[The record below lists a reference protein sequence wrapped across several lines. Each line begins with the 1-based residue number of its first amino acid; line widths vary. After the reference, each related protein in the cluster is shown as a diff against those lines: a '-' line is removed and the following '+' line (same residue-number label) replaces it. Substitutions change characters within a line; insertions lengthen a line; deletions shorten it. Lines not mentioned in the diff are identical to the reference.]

1 MSEEGVE
8 RRLTTI
14 LVADVVGYSRLMA
27 ADEVG
32 TLAQLKTHR
41 KELIEPKTAEYHG
54 RVVKLMGDGT
64 LMEFGSVVDAVNFA
78 VDLQRAMAGRNVD
91 VPEDR
96 QVTYRIGI
104 NIGDI
109 IVEAEDIYGDGVN
122 IAARLEG
129 LAEPGGICVARNV
142 YDQVKSKV
150 EASFEDLG
158 EKEVKNIPEP
168 LRVYRVATERLPSAA
183 TSPATKPLPLPDK
196 PSIAVLPFDNMSL
209 DPDQG
214 FFADGI
220 AEDIITALSKF
231 RWFFVIDRNSSF
243 TYKGK
248 SVDVKQVAEE
258 LGVRYVLEGSV
269 RKAGSRVR
277 ISAQLIDAA
286 TGNHVWA
293 ERYDREL
300 ADIFELQD
308 EMTATIVGAIEPELG
323 GAERARAKRK
333 PPDNLDAWDRYQ
345 RGLWHFWRYTRE
357 DTDEAERL
365 FQSAIDL
372 DPGFGPAYAGVAY
385 LLIFHVVYGWTDTP
399 DQTLGRALRAGQLA
413 VSTDDKDPFAHF
425 ALGRVLTMQG
435 DFEAAIAELEKAI
448 DLNPNLALAYYGLGF
463 ALTWSGRAREALP
476 HFHKAI
482 RQSPHDPAL
491 WTFETMTGFAHIQ
504 LGEYA
509 EAVEWHRKAAR
520 HPNSGFWANLSLAVA
535 FVEQEESGKV
545 RAAMDAALELQ
556 PDLSVTAVAAMLGS
570 LHPDWKDRYLDALRK
585 AGLPEGSR
593 EGG

>member
-1 MSEEGVE
+1 ME
-8 RRLTTI
+8 RRLSAI
-14 LVADVVGYSRLMA
+14 LAADVVGYSRLIR
-27 ADEVG
+27 ADEEG
-32 TLAQLKTHR
+32 TIAALKTLR
-41 KELIEPKTAEYHG
+41 ADLIDPRIAEYNG
-54 RVVKLMGDGT
+54 RIVKLMGDGM
-64 LMEFGSVVDAVNFA
+64 LVEFASVVDAVRAA
-78 VDLQRAMAGRNVD
+78 VETQQAVAEHNADLPRD
-91 VPEDR
+91 K
-96 QVTYRIGI
+96 RIEFRVGI
-104 NIGDI
+104 NLGDV
-109 IVEAEDIYGDGVN
+109 IVDGDDIHGDGVN
-122 IAARLEG
+122 VAARLEG
-129 LAEPGGICVARNV
+129 LAEPGGVCVSGMV
-142 YDQVKSKV
+142 YEGVRDRIDVP
-150 EASFEDLG
+150 FEDLG
-158 EKEVKNIPEP
+158 EQEVKNIDRPV
-168 LRVYRVATERLPSAA
+168 RVWQWAADPSPSA
-183 TSPATKPLPLPDK
+183 SISDEKSEPLPLPDK
-196 PSIAVLPFDNMSL
+196 PSIAVLPFENMSG
-209 DPDQG
+209 DPEQEY
-214 FFADGI
+214 FSDGVT
-220 AEDIITALSKF
+220 EDIITALSKF
-231 RWFFVIDRNSSF
+231 RWFFVIARNSSF

-248 SVDVKQVAEE
+248 SVDVKQVARE

-323 GAERARAKRK
+323 SAERARAKRK

-345 RGLWHFWRYTRE
+345 RGLWHLWRYNR
-357 DTDEAERL
+357 DDYGEAEKL
-365 FQSAIDL
+365 FQSSIDL

-385 LLIFHVVYGWTDTP
+385 LLNSGVIMGWMDAS

-413 VSTDDKDPFAHF
+413 LSADDKDPFAHY
-425 ALGRVLTMQG
+425 ALGRVLTMHG

-448 DLNPNLALAYYGLGF
+448 DLNPNLASAYYGLGF

-509 EAVEWHRKAAR
+509 EAVEWHRRAAR
-520 HPNSGFWANLSLAVA
+520 HPNSGFWANLNLAVA

-556 PDLSVTAVAAMLGS
+556 PNLSVTAVAGMLGS
-570 LHPDWKDRYLDALRK
+570 LRRDLKGHYLDGLRK
-585 AGLPEGSR
+585 AGLPE
-593 EGG
+593 

>member
-1 MSEEGVE
+1 MSGDPE
-8 RRLTTI
+8 
-14 LVADVVGYSRLMA
+14 
-27 ADEVG
+27 
-32 TLAQLKTHR
+32 Q
-41 KELIEPKTAEYHG
+41 EY
-54 RVVKLMGDGT
+54 
-64 LMEFGSVVDAVNFA
+64 FS
-78 VDLQRAMAGRNVD
+78 
-91 VPEDR
+91 
-96 QVTYRIGI
+96 
-104 NIGDI
+104 
-109 IVEAEDIYGDGVN
+109 
-122 IAARLEG
+122 
-129 LAEPGGICVARNV
+129 
-142 YDQVKSKV
+142 
-150 EASFEDLG
+150 
-158 EKEVKNIPEP
+158 
-168 LRVYRVATERLPSAA
+168 
-183 TSPATKPLPLPDK
+183 
-196 PSIAVLPFDNMSL
+196 
-209 DPDQG
+209 
-214 FFADGI
+214 DGI
-220 AEDIITALSKF
+220 TEDIITALSKF
-231 RWFFVIDRNSSF
+231 RWFFVIARNSSF
-243 TYKGK
+243 TYRGK
-248 SVDVKQVAEE
+248 AVDVKQVARE

-345 RGLWHFWRYTRE
+345 RGLWHLWRYNR
-357 DTDEAERL
+357 DDYGEAEKL
-365 FQSAIDL
+365 FQASIDL

-385 LLIFHVVYGWTDTP
+385 LLNSSVIMGWTDAP

-413 VSTDDKDPFAHF
+413 LSADDKDPFAHY

-435 DFEAAIAELEKAI
+435 DFEAAIAEVEKAI

-509 EAVEWHRKAAR
+509 EAVEWHRKGAR
-520 HPNSGFWANLSLAVA
+520 HPNSGFWANLNLAVA
-535 FVEQEESGKV
+535 FVEQEEWDKA

-556 PDLSVTAVAAMLGS
+556 PDLSVTAVAGMLGS
-570 LHPDWKDRYLDALRK
+570 LHPDWKDRHLDGLRN
-585 AGLPEGSR
+585 AGLPD
-593 EGG
+593 

>member
-1 MSEEGVE
+1 VAKDT
-8 RRLTTI
+8 RRKLAAI
-14 LVADVVGYSRLMA
+14 LAADVVGYSRLMGE
-27 ADEVG
+27 DEAG
-32 TLAQLKTHR
+32 TLDALRVHR
-41 KELIEPKTAEYHG
+41 EGLIEPKIAEHEG
-54 RVVKLMGDGT
+54 RIVKLMGDGV
-64 LMEFGSVVDAVNFA
+64 LAEFPSAVEA
-78 VDLQRAMAGRNVD
+78 VQCGVEIQHALAQRNAD
-91 VPEDR
+91 IPEDKR
-96 QVTYRIGI
+96 MAYRIGI
-104 NIGDI
+104 NLGDI
-109 IVEAEDIYGDGVN
+109 IVEGDDIYGDGVN

-129 LAEPGGICVARNV
+129 LAEPGGVCV
-142 YDQVKSKV
+142 SGKV
-150 EASFEDLG
+150 RDELRGKFDLG
-158 EKEVKNIPEP
+158 FDDLGAQSVKNIAEP
-168 LRVYRVATERLPSAA
+168 VRVYRVTAEQLTLSAA
-183 TSPATKPLPLPDK
+183 PSSKPLPLPDK
-196 PSIAVLPFDNMSL
+196 PSIAVLPFDNMSG
-209 DPDQG
+209 DPEQEY
-214 FFADGI
+214 FADGI

-231 RWFFVIDRNSSF
+231 RWFFVIARNSSF

-269 RKAGSRVR
+269 RKAGNRVR

-300 ADIFELQD
+300 ADIFDLQD

-365 FQSAIDL
+365 FQSSIDL
-372 DPGFGPAYAGVAY
+372 DPGFGPAYAGIAY
-385 LLIFHVVYGWTDTP
+385 LLNFHVVYGWTDTP

-425 ALGRVLTMQG
+425 ALGRTLALQG
-435 DFEAAIAELEKAI
+435 NFEAAIAELEQAI

-491 WTFETMTGFAHIQ
+491 WTFETLTGFAHIH

-509 EAVEWHRKAAR
+509 EAVEWLRKAAR

-535 FVEQEESGKV
+535 FVEQEESDKA
-545 RAAMDAALELQ
+545 RAAMDAALQLQ

-570 LHPDWKDRYLDALRK
+570 LHPDWKDRYLDGLRK
-585 AGLPEGSR
+585 AGLPE
-593 EGG
+593 